1 MTKFRTAT
9 VSDIGEEALI
19 ARVVERI
26 GSPPSGDIWT
36 GDDAAFVS
44 APARLLLTTDMLVE
58 GVDFDLRYSSGADVG
73 FKAMAAN
80 ASDIAGMCGR
90 PLHALCAVA
99 LRGDLA
105 MSWVEDFLD
114 GLVAGAARWG
124 IALVGGDVG
133 GGREISVTVTVTGDA
148 FGARPVLRS
157 GARPGD
163 ALCVTGCLGGAR
175 AGLAA
180 LRGNLTGG
188 RLDVLRAL
196 QLRGNARVAEAAA
209 LAELRLHAMLDLSDG
224 LATDLDRLLEASG
237 AGCLVDPGSVPVCPG
252 IEEAGGLSPVET
264 AILGGED
271 FELLFA
277 LPEERVSAAIDAV
290 AHVGTPVTRIGT
302 VIGGSSRT
310 IGRTPLEEWRRK
322 AWRHLKY

>member
-1 MTKFRTAT
+1 MTRSRTAT

-19 ARVVERI
+19 ARVLERI
-26 GSPPSGDIWT
+26 GSPASGDIWS
-36 GDDAAFVS
+36 GDDAALLS
-44 APARLLLTTDMLVE
+44 APPRLLMTTDMLVE

-80 ASDIAGMCGR
+80 ASDIAAMCGR
-90 PLHALCAVA
+90 PLHAVCAVA

-105 MSWVEDFLD
+105 VSWVEDLLD
-114 GLVAGAARWG
+114 GLVAGAAQWG
-124 IALVGGDVG
+124 IALVGGDIG
-133 GGREISVTVTVTGDA
+133 GGTEISVTVTVTGEA
-148 FGARPVLRS
+148 VGTRPVLRT

-180 LRGNLTGG
+180 LRGKLAGG

-209 LAELRLHAMLDLSDG
+209 LAEIRPHAMLDLSDG

-237 AGCLVDPGSVPVCPG
+237 AGCHVDPETIPVCPG
-252 IEEAGGLSPVET
+252 IEEAGDLDPLET

-277 LPEERVSAAIDAV
+277 LPEARVRAAIEAV
-290 AHVGTPVTRIGT
+290 ARIGTRVTRIGT
-302 VIGGSSRT
+302 VIDDSSRT
-310 IGRTPLEEWRRK
+310 IGETPLEEWRMK
-322 AWRHLKY
+322 AWHHLR